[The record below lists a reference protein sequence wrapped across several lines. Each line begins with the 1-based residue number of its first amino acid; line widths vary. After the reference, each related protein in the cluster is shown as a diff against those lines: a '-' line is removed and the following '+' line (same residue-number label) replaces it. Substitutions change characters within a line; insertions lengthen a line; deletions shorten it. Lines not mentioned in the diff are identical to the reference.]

1 MQKSP
6 IVTSIPE
13 CADEPIRVPGSIQPH
28 GWLVAF
34 DIASSQVVAYS
45 ENCAELMGLASGP
58 GLTAA
63 LQLVVGNLLP
73 GITLSGPETSP
84 VSAGTIVLDGRTCD
98 VSTHRA
104 GSLQLLEFEAASPP
118 LGHQAPIYSVS
129 HRFVPLIQKASDLAE
144 LLSVAASEIKWLT
157 GFGRCIVYSFDAEG
171 HCNVLAEQADPG
183 YASYLGHRFPASD
196 IPAQARQLYLLNRI
210 RLIADGAYRPVALHF
225 VDDAWNRSNFDLS
238 FAHLR
243 SVSPVHLEYM
253 RNMGT
258 LASMSV
264 SIVVHGRLWGLISC
278 HDHHPLWL
286 DLQTRMACEHLGSL
300 LSLQIE
306 AKLNNIE
313 IEMRHNL
320 RKLSVQIVSALGSS
334 EATLQALVD
343 QEIPLLQLAR
353 AGGAAVVF
361 DDQCWTTGQV
371 PSVDHLL
378 SLATWIAERGADVF
392 ESDNLGAAGAPCA
405 ASLAHAAGLLAIS
418 LSQVHRHLVIW
429 FRPEIVQSICW
440 AGEGVK
446 HTDAQG
452 RLHPRLSFESWVE
465 TVRGRCIAWEAFEL
479 AGVLELRQ
487 SLLGIVLER
496 AQERAMAADKLRRA
510 TVARNFAEQA
520 DSAKT
525 HFLAVLSHELRAPLA
540 SIANAVQL
548 IGHESATPEKATKLL
563 PMMKRNVALA
573 TRLVDD
579 LHDVSAISAGK
590 LTLVPEVIDMHSL
603 VRQVGEM
610 LGQGFAAK
618 ELVLSMQ
625 LNAANPLVMADPVR
639 MQQVLWNIWRNAIKF
654 TPRGGQ
660 IRIASEMRDGDFV
673 LMCTDSGI
681 GLDTD
686 SLRRIFNAFEQ
697 VQSDESPSFGGLG
710 LGLAIAMGI
719 VEGHGGRLAA
729 TSKGLNHG
737 STFTLCLAV
746 EPGDRTQADKSMD
759 PCPA

>member
-1 MQKSP
+1 MQISP
-6 IVTSIPE
+6 FLSSNPE
-13 CADEPIRVPGSIQPH
+13 CVDEPIRVPGSIQPH

-34 DIASSQVVAYS
+34 DSASSQVVAYS
-45 ENCAELMGLASGP
+45 DNCAELMGLPSGP

-63 LQLVVGNLLP
+63 LQLVVDKLLP
-73 GITLSGPETSP
+73 AITLNGAETSP
-84 VSAGTIVLDGRTCD
+84 VSVGSIVLDGRTRD
-98 VSTHRA
+98 ASTHRA
-104 GSLQLLEFEAASPP
+104 GSLQLLEFEVGSPP

-129 HRFVPLIQKASDLAE
+129 HRFVPLIQKASDVAE
-144 LLSVAASEIKWLT
+144 LLSVAALEIKCLT
-157 GFGRCIVYSFDAEG
+157 GFGRVIVYSFDAEG

-196 IPAQARQLYLLNRI
+196 IPAPARQLYLLNHI
-210 RLIADGAYRPVALHF
+210 RLIPDGAYRPVAMHF

-243 SVSPVHLEYM
+243 SVSPVHQEYM

-286 DLQTRMACEHLGSL
+286 DLQTRLACEHLGSL

-320 RKLSVQIVSALGSS
+320 RKLSVQIVSGLGSS
-334 EATLQALVD
+334 DASLQALVE
-343 QEIPLLQLAR
+343 QEVPLLQLAR

-361 DDQCWTTGQV
+361 DNQCWTTGQV
-371 PSVDHLL
+371 PSVDHIM
-378 SLATWIAERGADVF
+378 SLATWIGERGADVF
-392 ESDNLGAAGAPCA
+392 ETDNLGAAGAPCA

-440 AGEGVK
+440 AGENVK
-446 HTDAQG
+446 DTDAQG

-465 TVRGRCIAWEAFEL
+465 TVRGRCVAWEAFER
-479 AGVLELRQ
+479 AGALELRQ
-487 SLLGIVLER
+487 SLSGIVLER
-496 AQERAMAADKLRRA
+496 SQERAMAADKLGRA

-525 HFLAVLSHELRAPLA
+525 HFLAVLSHELRTPLA
-540 SIANAVQL
+540 SISNAAQLLSRKTVTAEKTAN
-548 IGHESATPEKATKLL
+548 LL
-563 PMMKRNVALA
+563 SMVTRNVMLA

-579 LHDVSAISAGK
+579 LHDLSAISAGK
-590 LTLVPEVIDMHSL
+590 LTLALERVDMHAL
-603 VRQVGEM
+603 VRDVNE
-610 LGQGFAAK
+610 LLEQGFTAK
-618 ELVLSMQ
+618 ELVLSLQ
-625 LNAANPLVMADPVR
+625 LDADNPHVMADPAR

-654 TPRGGQ
+654 TPRGGH
-660 IRIASEMRDGDFV
+660 IRIASEMRESDFV
-673 LMCTDSGI
+673 ITCTDSGV
-681 GLDTD
+681 GLDPA
-686 SLRRIFNAFEQ
+686 SLQRIFYAFEQ
-697 VQSDESPSFGGLG
+697 VQSETLPSLGGLG

-719 VEGHGGRLAA
+719 VEGHGGKLSA
-729 TSKGLNHG
+729 TSEGLDRG
-737 STFTLCLAV
+737 ATFTVFLPA
-746 EPGDRTQADKSMD
+746 EPGDQTESDRSMALH
-759 PCPA
+759 PA